1 MAVEI
6 KELIVRAKVGSSR
19 NFSETDILQIVREEI
34 QKHSGG
40 LSQNQKNKLISEIVE
55 NVIDEIQRKM
65 DY

>member
-6 KELIVRAKVGSSR
+6 KELIVRAKVGSGR
-19 NFSETDILQIVREEI
+19 NFSETDILQIVRDEI

-40 LSQNQKNKLISEIVE
+40 LSPNQKNILISEIVE
-55 NVIDEIQRKM
+55 NVFDQIQRKL